1 MITRFI
7 SYALGISLVL
17 LMGCG
22 NSGQPSIDTSPN
34 ASNIS
39 GSVFLYGEGTERVDN
54 SGMTVTVEN
63 SDPVRS
69 AATGTDGKF
78 VIADVPLGNHTLVFS
93 KSGYGTF
100 KMFDVAHVAD
110 DRPTVITAIPSLGAF
125 SSTEVTGLAATVSGE
140 SVVIEATTTPAGNA
154 GNSRYLR
161 FFLDTDPDVSNVL
174 YTVYS
179 AAFVSK
185 SNPFEKTFTKAEL
198 QAMGFTSGT
207 TVYIRVYG
215 DSYWS
220 NQYDDPGLDRHVF
233 PNLNTNSVAAVSVTI
248 P

>member
-7 SYALGISLVL
+7 SYVIGISLAL

-69 AATGTDGKF
+69 ATTGTDGKF

-110 DRPTVITAIPSLGAF
+110 DRPTVITTIPSLGAF
-125 SSTEVTGLAATVSGE
+125 SSTEVTGLVATVSGE

-161 FFLDTDPDVSNVL
+161 FFLDTDPDVSNVR
-174 YTVYS
+174 YAVYS
-179 AAFVSK
+179 AAFIAK
-185 SNPFEKTFTKAEL
+185 SNPFEKTFTKADL
-198 QAMGFTSGT
+198 LAMGFTSGT
-207 TVYIRVYG
+207 TVYIRAYG

-220 NQYDDPGLDRHVF
+220 NQYDDPGLGRRVF
-233 PNLNTNSVAAVSVTI
+233 PNLNTNTVAAVSVVL